1 MSQVE
6 LKKLFLV
13 TYEILGMLVNMLTLE
28 DEHSRTI
35 RENLQLPIQRQLY
48 KKLKSLFL
56 LTFYFIFGMY
66 IKFGTFW
73 KKKMSLVAQ
82 VFLKLF
88 TLKDVLI

>member
-13 TYEILGMLVNMLTLE
+13 TYEILGMLVNMLILE

-56 LTFYFIFGMY
+56 LTFYCIFGMY

-73 KKKMSLVAQ
+73 KKKWAS
-82 VFLKLF
+82 
-88 TLKDVLI
+88 